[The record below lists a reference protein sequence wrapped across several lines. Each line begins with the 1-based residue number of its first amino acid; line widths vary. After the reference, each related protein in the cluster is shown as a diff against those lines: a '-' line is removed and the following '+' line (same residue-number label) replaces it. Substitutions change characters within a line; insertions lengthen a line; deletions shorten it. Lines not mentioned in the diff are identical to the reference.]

1 MESTI
6 KTNASKPGAA
16 VKFNETLPSLPSFL
30 PAPHP
35 KCSLFNTQAQ
45 RAFYAVTLPLHPLS
59 SEIKSSIIT
68 V

>member
-16 VKFNETLPSLPSFL
+16 VKSNETLPSPFL
-30 PAPHP
+30 PAPRP

-59 SEIKSSIIT
+59 FEIRSSIIT